1 MKLISPPTPK
11 FAIFGPNIFFI
22 LGHKMVN
29 TAAAMLIFVFL
40 YTLCYEE
47 QKNMHCGVDMM
58 HCSVS
63 VWYM

>member
-11 FAIFGPNIFFI
+11 FAIFGPIFFVL

-29 TAAAMLIFVFL
+29 TAAVMLIYVLL

-47 QKNMHCGVDMM
+47 QKNIHYGVDKM

-63 VWYM
+63 VW